1 MARYCGKIG
10 YTVTEEPDPRHH
22 PGVWEDTI
30 TERIY
35 FGDVDRNRTNLQ
47 NPDKILDD
55 LKISNTIS
63 IVADPFAMNNAG
75 SIRYAEF
82 MGTKWTVTGIEV
94 QYPRLI
100 LTLGGEYNGPKT
112 NSSC

>member
-10 YTVTEEPDPRHH
+10 YTVTEETDPVNH
-22 PGVWEDTI
+22 PGVWENTI
-30 TERIY
+30 TERTY
-35 FGDVDRNRTNLQ
+35 FGDIDRNRANLQ
-47 NPDKILDD
+47 NGDRILDD
-55 LKISNTIS
+55 LTISNTIS
-63 IVADPFAMNNAG
+63 IVADPYALSNAG

-82 MGTKWTVTGIEV
+82 MGTMWRVTGIEV

-112 NSSC
+112 TSS